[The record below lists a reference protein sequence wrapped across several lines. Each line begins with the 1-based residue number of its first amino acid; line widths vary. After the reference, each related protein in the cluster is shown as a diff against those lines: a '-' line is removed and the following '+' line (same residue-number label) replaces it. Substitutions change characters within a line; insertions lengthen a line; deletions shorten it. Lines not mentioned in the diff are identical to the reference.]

1 MPSASHLALLRGI
14 NVGGRNIIKMT
25 DLKSCFEDL
34 GCTNVATYIQSGNV
48 VFRSAEKNA
57 ARLMET
63 IECALSKHF
72 EYASRVVL
80 LSRTQ
85 LAGIVELAPAGF
97 GRQPDKYRYDVI
109 FLRKPLTAA
118 KAIKDIRLKEG
129 VDTAHQGKSALYVSR
144 LIARASQSH
153 LPKLVTL
160 PAYQS
165 MTIRNW
171 NTTTK
176 LLALMDAPIRIR

>member
-25 DLKSCFEDL
+25 DLKTCFEDL
-34 GCTNVATYIQSGNV
+34 GCTCVTTYIQSGNV
-48 VFRSAEKNA
+48 VFRSDGKNA
-57 ARLMET
+57 ARLMDA
-63 IECALSKHF
+63 IERALSERF
-72 EYASRVVL
+72 AYASRVVL
-80 LSRTQ
+80 LSRAQ
-85 LAGIVELAPAGF
+85 LASVVEKAPAGF
-97 GRQPDKYRYDVI
+97 GEQLDKYRYDVV

-118 KAIKDIRLKEG
+118 EAMKAVRLKEG
-129 VDTAHQGKSALYVSR
+129 VDTAHQGKTALYFSR
-144 LIARASQSH
+144 LIAKAAQSH
-153 LPKLVTL
+153 LVKLVAL

-176 LLALMDAPIRIR
+176 LLALMDAPRAR